1 MASPQPLRR
10 ALISVLALTFLAV
23 AVPAAA
29 ALATDPPAAAGPEV
43 HRRTT
48 AVPDD
53 ALRDGATA
61 TVRVAGGPE
70 LVAVTWSGSP
80 EAGFE
85 VRAPAGDGWGQWFEL
100 EAGDAPEAG
109 ESEGQVA
116 RSAGPAFVG
125 RDLREVQL
133 RVTGG
138 APRHVVVHAIDAE
151 PTAADRQLVGRPA
164 TRSDLEASSLAA
176 SGPDPVTGLLSPQA
190 VAQPPSTITR
200 AQWQADESWR
210 DDSGGECDG
219 TPDYS
224 DDIQLGTVHH
234 TVSRNDY
241 TADEVPALLR
251 GIYDYHV
258 HTNGWCDIAY
268 NFFVDRFGRV
278 FEGRFGGIR
287 RPVIGGHTSG
297 FNMVSTGV
305 AAIGDFQTAPVPAAM
320 YNALVEVL
328 AFKLAYHGVDPTG
341 SSTVTVGSNTS
352 AKWAEGT
359 SVTLKN
365 IQGHRD
371 SNKTDCPGA
380 MLYERLP
387 QLRND
392 VASTISTRGYQP
404 AFSID
409 RLFAADRFAT
419 AAAIAR
425 DTFSSSSSAYLTRGD
440 GATSFADALAAN
452 FPAGLDTAPV
462 LLSTS
467 TSVPAA
473 TLSALQALGVSTVH
487 LLGGEGALSAGV
499 ADSLRSKGFTVDRVA
514 GADRYETAA
523 KVALADSGGVG
534 SDGDRRT
541 AVLSS
546 GTSFP
551 DALAA
556 GGIVYRQ
563 HLPQLLTSLDALPA
577 STSSALT
584 ELGIQHVLITGGT
597 GAISAAVEQQ
607 VQALGMTTERVA
619 GATRFETAVALA
631 DLAIDRYGVS
641 GAHIDVATGL
651 NFPDALTGGAHVG
664 RTSSV
669 LLLTPTTT
677 VPSVVTGFLQRRAG
691 SISGGDVLGGRSAV
705 DSIVKIT
712 VEETL
717 RPNG

>member
-1 MASPQPLRR
+1 MAPPQPLRR
-10 ALISVLALTFLAV
+10 ALLPVLALTLLAV
-23 AVPAAA
+23 VAPAAA
-29 ALATDPPAAAGPEV
+29 GLATDPPDAAGPEV
-43 HRRTT
+43 HQRTT
-48 AVPDD
+48 AVPDGD
-53 ALRDGATA
+53 LDGGATA
-61 TVRVAGGPE
+61 TVQVAGGPE
-70 LVAVTWSGSP
+70 LVALTWSGSP

-85 VRAPAGDGWGQWFEL
+85 VRAPERVGWGEWL
-100 EAGDAPEAG
+100 PLHGDDTPDPDETEGRAP
-109 ESEGQVA
+109 
-116 RSAGPAFVG
+116 RSAGPAFLG
-125 RDLREVQL
+125 RDLAEVQL
-133 RVTGG
+133 RVTEGS
-138 APRHVVVHAIDAE
+138 PHDVIVHAIDSE
-151 PTAADRQLVGRPA
+151 PTAAERAGPADATGR
-164 TRSDLEASSLAA
+164 LA
-176 SGPDPVTGLLSPQA
+176 PMA
-190 VAQPPSTITR
+190 VAQAPSTITR
-200 AQWQADESWR
+200 AQWGANEDWR

-224 DDIQLGTVHH
+224 DDIQLATVHH
-234 TVSRNDY
+234 TVSSNTY
-241 TADEVPALLR
+241 AANETASLLR

-268 NFFVDRFGRV
+268 NFFVDRFGQV
-278 FEGRFGGIR
+278 FEGRFGGTR

-297 FNMVSTGV
+297 FNTVSTGV
-305 AAIGDFQTAPVPAAM
+305 ALLGDFSAFDVPAPA
-320 YNALVEVL
+320 YTSLVEVL
-328 AFKLAYHGVDPTG
+328 AFKLGYHGVDPTG

-380 MLYERLP
+380 KLYERLP

-404 AFSID
+404 AFTID

-425 DTFSSSSSAYLTRGD
+425 DTFSSASSAFVTRGD

-462 LLSTS
+462 LLSNS

-499 ADSLRSKGFTVDRVA
+499 EDSLRSKGFTVDRVA

-563 HLPQLLTSLDALPA
+563 HLPQLLTALDTLPA

-584 ELGIQHVLITGGT
+584 ELGIQHVIITGGT
-597 GAISAAVEQQ
+597 GAVSPAVEQQ
-607 VQALGMTTERVA
+607 VQALGITTERIA

-631 DLAIDRYGVS
+631 DLAIDRYGVP

-669 LLLTPTTT
+669 LLLTPPTT
-677 VPSVVTGFLQRRAG
+677 VPSVVSSFLQRRAA
-691 SISGGDVLGGRSAV
+691 SISGGDVLGGRGAV

>member
-10 ALISVLALTFLAV
+10 ALGSVLALTLLVAV
-23 AVPAAA
+23 APAAS
-29 ALATDPPAAAGPEV
+29 ALATDPSDPAGPEV
-43 HRRTT
+43 HQRTT
-48 AVPDD
+48 PVPDGD
-53 ALRDGATA
+53 LGGGATA
-61 TVRVAGGPE
+61 TVHVAGGPE
-70 LVAVTWSGSP
+70 LVAVTWSGTPSA
-80 EAGFE
+80 EFE
-85 VRAPAGDGWGQWFEL
+85 VRGHDGAGWGRWLTL
-100 EAGDAPEAG
+100 EADDAPDAG
-109 ESEGQVA
+109 ESEGQPA
-116 RSAGPAFVG
+116 RSAGPAFLG
-125 RDLREVQL
+125 RDLDQVQL
-133 RVTGG
+133 RVTDGT
-138 APRHVVVHAIDAE
+138 PRDVVLHGIDSE
-151 PTAADRQLVGRPA
+151 PTEAERAAVKG
-164 TRSDLEASSLAA
+164 
-176 SGPDPVTGLLSPQA
+176 GLQPMA
-190 VAQPPSTITR
+190 VAQAPAMITR

-224 DDIQLGTVHH
+224 DDIQLATVHH
-234 TVSRNDY
+234 TVSSNTY
-241 TADEVPALLR
+241 AASETASLLR
-251 GIYDYHV
+251 AIYDYHV

-268 NFFVDRFGRV
+268 NFFVDRFGQV

-297 FNMVSTGV
+297 FNTVSTGV
-305 AAIGDFQTAPVPAAM
+305 ALVGDFSAFDVPAPA
-320 YNALVEVL
+320 YSSLVDVL
-328 AFKLAYHGVDPTG
+328 AFKLGYHGVDPTG

-380 MLYERLP
+380 KLYERLP
-387 QLRND
+387 GLRND
-392 VASTISTRGYQP
+392 VASAISARGYQP
-404 AFSID
+404 AFTID
-409 RLFAADRFAT
+409 RIAAADRFAT

-425 DTFSSSSSAYLTRGD
+425 DTFSSSSSAFVARGD

-462 LLSTS
+462 LLSNS

-473 TLSALQALGVSTVH
+473 TLTALQALGVDTVH
-487 LLGGEGALSAGV
+487 LLGGEGALSAAV
-499 ADSLRSKGFTVDRVA
+499 EDSLRSKGFTVDRVA
-514 GADRYETAA
+514 GVDRYETAA
-523 KVALADSGGVG
+523 KIALADSDGVG
-534 SDGDRRT
+534 TDGGRRT

-563 HLPQLLTSLDALPA
+563 HLPQLLTEMGALPA
-577 STSSALT
+577 TTSAAIT
-584 ELGIQHVLITGGT
+584 DLGIQHVLITGGT
-597 GAISAAVEQQ
+597 GTISPAVEAQ
-607 VQALGMTTERVA
+607 VQALGITTERVA
-619 GATRFETAVALA
+619 GPDRYQTSVALA
-631 DLAIDRYGVS
+631 DLAIDRYGAP
-641 GAHIDVATGL
+641 GAHLDLATGL

-669 LLLTPTTT
+669 LLLTPTAS
-677 VPSVVTGFLQRRAG
+677 VPPAVIGFLQRRAG
-691 SISGGDVLGGRSAV
+691 SVSGGDVLGGRAAV